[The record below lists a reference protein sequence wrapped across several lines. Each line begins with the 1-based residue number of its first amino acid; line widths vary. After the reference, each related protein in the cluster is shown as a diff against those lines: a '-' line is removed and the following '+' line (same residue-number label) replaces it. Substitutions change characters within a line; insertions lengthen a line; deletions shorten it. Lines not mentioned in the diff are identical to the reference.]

1 MQLVIIFNHKT
12 TFNINKLDDNN
23 ITGVDNQSG
32 ASLQLLVNSEFSPQ
46 EFITPSIVTRMESSP
61 KQPIADYISL
71 YVRVII
77 YANDV
82 YSI

>member
-1 MQLVIIFNHKT
+1 VQLVIIFNHKT

-32 ASLQLLVNSEFSPQ
+32 TFLQLLVNSEFSPQ
-46 EFITPSIVTRMESSP
+46 EFITLSFVTRMESSP
-61 KQPIADYISL
+61 KQPIADAIAL